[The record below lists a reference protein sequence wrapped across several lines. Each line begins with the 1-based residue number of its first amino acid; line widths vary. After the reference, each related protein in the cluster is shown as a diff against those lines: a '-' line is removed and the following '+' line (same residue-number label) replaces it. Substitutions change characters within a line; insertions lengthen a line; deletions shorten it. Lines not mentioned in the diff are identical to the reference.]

1 MNIYLGED
9 QNLEAPLMEKLKE
22 AAEYLLTKEG
32 VENQDIEISL
42 TMVSPEE
49 IKELNRDYRGVD
61 KVTDV
66 LSFPQFEE
74 DEEIPSVD
82 VSFGEISLG
91 DVVICVEKAQE
102 QADEYGHSFE
112 REFVYLFVHSLLHLL
127 GYDHMEDEEKVIM
140 RLKEEDVMEHL
151 HLRRES

>member
-49 IKELNRDYRGVD
+49 IKELNRAYRGVD

-74 DEEIPSVD
+74 DEEIPSAD

-127 GYDHMEDEEKVIM
+127 GYDHMEDDEKVIM